1 MSRTDHF
8 SGVAKEYAAFR
19 PTYPDALF
27 SYVAGLPRRRRRAW
41 DCGAGSG
48 QAAHGLLPHF
58 SSVIATDISRKL
70 LASAPMHAGTHRA
83 AASAERCPLAGAS
96 VDLVV
101 VAQALHWI
109 DLPPFYAE
117 VRRVVVPGGAVVVW
131 SYDLAV
137 LGEPGLDR
145 LFREFSEGT
154 VGEYWPPERRLV
166 NDRYRGIPF
175 PFDEVVA
182 PEFSMEADWTLDDL
196 LGYVGTWSA
205 VSRYRARVG
214 DDPVP
219 SLAGHLEPPWG
230 KRNAPRRIRWPLAM
244 RAGRV

>member
-8 SGVAKEYAAFR
+8 SGVAKDYAVFR

-27 SYVAGLPRRRRRAW
+27 SYVASLPRGRSRAW

-48 QAAHGLLPHF
+48 QATSGLLPHF
-58 SSVIATDISRKL
+58 TSVFATDISRKL
-70 LASAPMHAGTHRA
+70 LATAPVHSRLYRA
-83 AASAERCPLAGAS
+83 AAPAERCPLAGAS

-117 VRRVVVPGGAVVVW
+117 VHRVVVPGGAVVVW

-137 LGEPGLDR
+137 LGDPGLDQP
-145 LFREFSEGT
+145 FREFYEST
-154 VGEYWPPERRLV
+154 VGQYWSPERRLV
-166 NDRYRGIPF
+166 EDRYRGMPF
-175 PFDEVVA
+175 PFEESVV

-205 VSRYRARVG
+205 VSRYRAGVG
-214 DDPVP
+214 DDPVKL
-219 SLAGHLEPPWG
+219 LAGELEPRWG
-230 KRNAPRRIRWPLAM
+230 SRDMPRRVRWPLAV